1 MKYLNVGKIVTTH
14 GIKGEVKIKVETDDL
29 SRFDKGSKLYLGK
42 DEKHIQKEI
51 IIDNARNQKDMI
63 LLSFNKITNIND
75 VLEYVG
81 LNLYVDIDEVRE
93 DGEIYYD
100 DLIGCNV
107 LVNDNVIGV
116 VEDVMEVPQGEIL
129 RIKKQNGKTAL
140 VPYVDEFIEEVDIDK
155 KEIIINPI
163 EGLLW

>member
-1 MKYLNVGKIVTTH
+1 MKYLVVGKIITTH

-29 SRFDKGSKLYLGK
+29 SRFEKGNKLYLGT
-42 DEKHIQKEI
+42 DEKNIKQEI
-51 IIDNARNQKDMI
+51 MIDNVRYQKNMI
-63 LLSFNKITNIND
+63 LLSFNNIQNIND

-81 LNLYVDIDEVRE
+81 LNLYVDIDEVRV

-100 DLIGCNV
+100 DLIDCDCFVG
-107 LVNDNVIGV
+107 DEKIGV
-116 VEDVMEVPQGEIL
+116 VTDVMEVPQGEIL
-129 RIKKQNGKTAL
+129 RIKLNSGKKVL
-140 VPYVDEFIEEVDIDK
+140 VPYVDEFIESVDIDK

>member
-1 MKYLNVGKIVTTH
+1 MKYLIVGKIVTTH

-29 SRFDKGSKLYLGK
+29 SRFEKGNKLYLGT
-42 DEKHIQKEI
+42 DEKNIKQEI
-51 IIDNARNQKDMI
+51 IIDNVRYQKNMI
-63 LLSFNKITNIND
+63 LLSFNNIQNIND

-81 LNLYVDIDEVRE
+81 LNLYVDIDEVRV

-100 DLIGCNV
+100 DLIDCTCFVGEEK
-107 LVNDNVIGV
+107 IGV
-116 VEDVMEVPQGEIL
+116 VTDVMEVPQGEIL
-129 RIKKQNGKTAL
+129 RIKLNSGKKVL
-140 VPYVDEFIEEVDIDK
+140 VPYVDEFIESVDIDK

>member
-1 MKYLNVGKIVTTH
+1 MKYLVVGKIVTTH

-29 SRFDKGSKLYLGK
+29 GRFEKGNKLYLGI
-42 DEKHIQKEI
+42 DEKNIKQEI
-51 IIDNARNQKDMI
+51 IIDNVRYQKNMI
-63 LLSFNKITNIND
+63 LLSFNNIQNIND

-81 LNLYVDIDEVRE
+81 LNLYVDIDEVRV

-100 DLIGCNV
+100 DLIDCVCFVG
-107 LVNDNVIGV
+107 DEKIGV
-116 VEDVMEVPQGEIL
+116 VTDVMEVPQGEIL
-129 RIKKQNGKTAL
+129 RIKLNSGKKVL
-140 VPYVDEFIEEVDIDK
+140 VPYVDEFIESVDIDK